1 MYTPRGYPLKNY
13 VGVGILVSICFLM
26 LISNA
31 KMVMGDPVA
40 MNSDI
45 VKKTFNEGGN
55 LTKASDLSFAN
66 ATIESIVEVV
76 SIETGRGHE
85 EDWKSYYYFFHEE
98 EMVAKMTARNGA
110 NVTKIATLY
119 VSAFDDL
126 GQFFYSYSENVTFS
140 ADEIKMIYL
149 PIHVQDWPLS
159 GNQCAI
165 TSIAKTLPEGAY
177 CPEKTMGF
185 FLLPIAP
192 IRDTSIVHVTTSSN
206 EVYVGWKVNITVV
219 VENQGNITESFAVTV
234 KYELEGVERV
244 IDVTTVKDLPPYI
257 DTALTFT
264 WTTEDVSLHTIIAE
278 TSVLPGETDTTD
290 NILQSPTRVK
300 VKITGDVNGDYMI
313 NMKDISL
320 AALAFGSKPGD
331 SRWNTQADI
340 DQDAKIKRYDV
351 AMIARNFGS
360 HYP

>member
-1 MYTPRGYPLKNY
+1 MYTPRRYSLKNC

-26 LISNA
+26 LVSNA

-45 VKKTFNEGGN
+45 VKTLNESDN
-55 LTKASDLSFAN
+55 LAKASDLSFAN
-66 ATIESIVEVV
+66 ATAESVVEVI
-76 SIETGRGHE
+76 SIETGRGYE
-85 EDWKSYYYFFHEE
+85 EDWRSYYYFFHEE

-110 NVTKIATLY
+110 NVTKTATFY
-119 VSAFDDL
+119 VGAFDDL
-126 GQFFYSYSENVTFS
+126 GQFFYSYSEDFTFS
-140 ADEIKMIYL
+140 AEEIKMIYL
-149 PIHVQDWPLS
+149 PIYVQDWLLS

-192 IRDTSIVHVTTSSN
+192 VRDTSVVNVTTSTN
-206 EVYVGWKVNITVV
+206 EVYVGWKINIVVV

-244 IDVTTVKDLPPYI
+244 IDVATVKDLSPYF
-257 DTALTFT
+257 DAALTFT

-278 TSVLPGETDTTD
+278 TSVLLGETDTAD

-300 VKITGDVNGDYMI
+300 VKITGDVNGDYLV

-331 SRWNTQADI
+331 SRWTTQADI
-340 DQDAKIKRYDV
+340 DQNAKINMYDV
-351 AMIARNFGS
+351 AVIASNFGS
-360 HYP
+360 HHP